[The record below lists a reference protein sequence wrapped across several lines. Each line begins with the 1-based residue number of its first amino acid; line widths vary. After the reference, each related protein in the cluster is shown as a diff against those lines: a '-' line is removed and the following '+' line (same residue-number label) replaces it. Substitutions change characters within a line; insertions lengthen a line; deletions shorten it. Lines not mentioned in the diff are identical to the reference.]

1 MLAKRAGLG
10 ASGRHG
16 DESLIAAR
24 KPPARPVTNP
34 HAEWLTSE
42 QIGKL
47 VSDFYG
53 MRTLMFDKEVAEAVL
68 AYNTGNRKINRRK
81 LQQLVEQMGR
91 GEFINTGEPIIIS
104 KEGVLNDGQ
113 HRLQAVVEAGI
124 EIDMDVRFGISREA
138 FARTDTGASRT
149 PGDVLTIMGAHAGGQ
164 VSSTVRLLLLYERGL
179 PDRIREFVSHQEIAE
194 AFERWKG
201 VEDVVAAVNRHP
213 FPKAVKSIPLYAT
226 AFLASRS
233 PGKSKLE
240 TWLDAVATGLEV
252 GRDHPA
258 YQLRERLLRG
268 IPAATREGLLE
279 RFALMVKSWNLF
291 AKGET
296 VPMREFR
303 WVGTGKNVEDFPKV
317 TGAKL

>member
-1 MLAKRAGLG
+1 MSSAKPNRAR
-10 ASGRHG
+10 S
-16 DESLIAAR
+16 
-24 KPPARPVTNP
+24 VTNP
-34 HAEWLTSE
+34 HAEWLTAE
-42 QIGKL
+42 EIAKL
-47 VSDFYG
+47 VTGHYG
-53 MRTLMFDKEVAEAVL
+53 TRILMFDKDVAEAVL
-68 AYNTGNRKINRRK
+68 AYNTGNRRINKRK
-81 LQQLVEQMGR
+81 LEQLVGQLRRE
-91 GEFINTGEPIIIS
+91 EFINTGEPIIIS
-104 KEGVLNDGQ
+104 REGVLNDGQ
-113 HRLQAVVEAGI
+113 HRLQAVIDADV

-138 FARTDTGASRT
+138 FRVTDTGASRT
-149 PGDVLTIMGAHAGGQ
+149 PGDVLTILGAHAGGQ

-179 PDRIREFVSHQEIAE
+179 PESIREFVSHQEIAN

-201 VEDVVAAVNRHP
+201 IEDVVAEVNRHA

-233 PGKSKLE
+233 PGKAKLE
-240 TWLDAVATGLEV
+240 TWLDAVATGLDV

-268 IPAATREGLLE
+268 IPAATREGLME

-303 WVGTGKNVEDFPKV
+303 WTSAGKNAEAFPTV
-317 TGAKL
+317 AGAKL

>member
-1 MLAKRAGLG
+1 MT
-10 ASGRHG
+10 
-16 DESLIAAR
+16 AAR
-24 KPPARPVTNP
+24 KPPARAVNNP
-34 HAEWLTSE
+34 HAEWLAPE
-42 QIGKL
+42 AIGKL
-47 VSDFYG
+47 VRDFYG

-68 AYNTGNRKINRRK
+68 AYNTGNRKINKRK
-81 LQQLVEQMGR
+81 LQQLVDQMRR
-91 GEFINTGEPIIIS
+91 GEFINTGEPIIVS

-113 HRLQAVVEAGI
+113 HRLQAIAEAGI

-149 PGDVLTIMGAHAGGQ
+149 PGDVLTIMGANAGGQ

-179 PDRIREFVSHQEIAE
+179 PDSIREFVSHQEIAE

-201 VEDVVAAVNRHP
+201 VEDVVAAVNRHRA
-213 FPKAVKSIPLYAT
+213 PKAIKSIPLFAT

-233 PGKSKLE
+233 PGKAKLE
-240 TWLDAVATGLEV
+240 AWLDAVATGLDV
-252 GRDHPA
+252 SRDHPA

-291 AKGET
+291 AKGES

-303 WVGTGKNVEDFPKV
+303 WAGTGKSAEDFPRV
-317 TGAKL
+317 VGAKL